1 MVINI
6 ESSSE
11 RALSVNPEIPAAPY
25 AGIAPCPPKSLSF
38 SVEDVQ
44 QTHSESVLFAVFFPI
59 ISYASALF
67 RDSMRHNTREIKGRA
82 DKFSAVIRTLDISSH
97 WTFCFEDSLRSE
109 QCRVEY

>member
-6 ESSSE
+6 ESPSE

-25 AGIAPCPPKSLSF
+25 AGTVPASSRSLSF

-44 QTHSESVLFAVFFPI
+44 RTHSESVILGSFFPI
-59 ISYASALF
+59 ISSASALI
-67 RDSMRHNTREIKGRA
+67 RDSIRLNTREINERA

-97 WTFCFEDSLRSE
+97 WTFCYEDSLKSE